1 MSAYIIPLF
10 ILVVIVAGFFRR
22 GPVYG
27 SFVTGVKGRL
37 DLLLSIMPYFT
48 VILIAVELFTA
59 SGLGA
64 KLERLLEPVFTALGI
79 PSELAQLVIIR
90 PLSGNGSIAM
100 LQTLMNEYGADSY
113 IARCACVCYGSSE
126 TVFYISA
133 VYFAGMKAKGLMK
146 PIVISLFSAL
156 VATVLACALCKIM

>member
-1 MSAYIIPLF
+1 MAFIIPAIFIIVLGCAAIKKVNVYSCFTSGIESALKFVLSLLPCLAAVFMMCALF
-10 ILVVIVAGFFRR
+10 EESGLSELMIKLTSPAFSFF
-22 GPVYG
+22 
-27 SFVTGVKGRL
+27 GVPEELTKL
-37 DLLLSIMPYFT
+37 
-48 VILIAVELFTA
+48 ILI
-59 SGLGA
+59 
-64 KLERLLEPVFTALGI
+64 K
-79 PSELAQLVIIR
+79 
-90 PLSGNGSIAM
+90 PLSGSGSLAYLTKI
-100 LQTLMNEYGADSY
+100 LNEYGADSY

>member
-1 MSAYIIPLF
+1 MAFIIPAIFIIVLGCAAIKKVNVYSCFTSGIESALKFVLSLLPCLAAVFMMCALF
-10 ILVVIVAGFFRR
+10 EDSGLSELMIKLTSPAFSFF
-22 GPVYG
+22 
-27 SFVTGVKGRL
+27 GVPEELTKL
-37 DLLLSIMPYFT
+37 
-48 VILIAVELFTA
+48 ILI
-59 SGLGA
+59 
-64 KLERLLEPVFTALGI
+64 K
-79 PSELAQLVIIR
+79 
-90 PLSGNGSIAM
+90 PLSGSGSLAYLTEI
-100 LQTLMNEYGADSY
+100 LNEYGADSY

>member
-1 MSAYIIPLF
+1 MAFIIPAIFIIVLGCAAIKKVNVYSCFTSGIESALKFVLSLLPCLTAVFMMCALF
-10 ILVVIVAGFFRR
+10 EESGLSELMIKLTSPAFSFF
-22 GPVYG
+22 
-27 SFVTGVKGRL
+27 GVPEELTKL
-37 DLLLSIMPYFT
+37 
-48 VILIAVELFTA
+48 ILI
-59 SGLGA
+59 
-64 KLERLLEPVFTALGI
+64 K
-79 PSELAQLVIIR
+79 
-90 PLSGNGSIAM
+90 PLSGSGSLAYLTEI
-100 LQTLMNEYGADSY
+100 LNEYGADSY